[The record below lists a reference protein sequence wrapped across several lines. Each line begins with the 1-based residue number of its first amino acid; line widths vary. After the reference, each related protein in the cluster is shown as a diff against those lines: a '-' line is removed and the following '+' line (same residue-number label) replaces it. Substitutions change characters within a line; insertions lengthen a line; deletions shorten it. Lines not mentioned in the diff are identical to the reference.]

1 MSFNPQY
8 AAFVAGRCKEGAA
21 IRTSLTDAQAHML
34 HMALGVAG
42 EAGEIVDAVK
52 KAAIYQKPLDLQN
65 VKEEIGDV
73 LFYLQG
79 LCNATGLTL
88 DQCMTDNVE
97 KLSKRYHSGAYSDQ
111 QAQERADK

>member
-1 MSFNPQY
+1 MTYNPQY

-21 IRTSLTDAQAHML
+21 IQNQMTAEQAHLL

-52 KAAIYQKPLDLQN
+52 KAAIYQKPLDRAN
-65 VKEEIGDV
+65 IKEEIGDV

-79 LCNATGLTL
+79 ICNALGMSF
-88 DQCMTDNVE
+88 DGCIYSNIE
-97 KLSKRYHSGAYSDQ
+97 KLQKRYHSGAYSDQ